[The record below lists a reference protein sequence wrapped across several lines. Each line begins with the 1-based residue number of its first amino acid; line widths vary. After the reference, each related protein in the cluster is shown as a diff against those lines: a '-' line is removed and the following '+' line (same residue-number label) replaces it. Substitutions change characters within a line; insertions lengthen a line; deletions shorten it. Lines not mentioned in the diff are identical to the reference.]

1 MADSHWHKRPFSP
14 TDQAAAKQLILDGL
28 TEHWG
33 ELDLSLNP
41 DLNDIQANYIDSGGI
56 FIVMEAAGKLI
67 GTGALMP
74 EGDNAVRIMR
84 VSVHQDYRRMG
95 MGRGITAQLVKT
107 AREIGYAKVL
117 VETTDTWE
125 PAIRLYQDFG
135 FVEVAR
141 YEGDVHMEMVLQS
154 TQEA

>member
-33 ELDLSLNP
+33 ELNLSLNP
-41 DLNDIQANYIDSGGI
+41 DLNDIHASYIDRGGV
-56 FIVMEAAGKLI
+56 FIVVEADGKLI

-74 EGDNAVRIMR
+74 EGDNTARIMR

-107 AREIGYAKVL
+107 ARQIGYTRIL
-117 VETTDTWE
+117 VETTDTWQA
-125 PAIRLYQDFG
+125 AIQLYQDFG
-135 FVEVAR
+135 FVEVDQ
-141 YEGDVHMEMVLQS
+141 YGGDVHMEMVL
-154 TQEA
+154 